1 MMTQRVDILLVDD
14 HEENLLALEAI
25 LVDPSFNLVRASSG
39 RAALKE
45 VLRREFALIL
55 LDVAMPDLDGYET
68 AELIRSRDRSRQT
81 PIIFLTANYRSDAQ
95 VFRGYSVGAV
105 DYIFKPFSPE
115 ILKSK
120 VAVFVELYQKRETL
134 KRQTQALLLAHEE
147 LEDRVRARTRELAET
162 NTALRDEVDERKR
175 IEAERLVLLESEQ
188 RARAHAEAVNR
199 LKDEFLATLSHELR
213 TPLNAILGWSH
224 LLTSRKSDPGMVERA
239 IGVIRNNA
247 MAQSQLIEDILD
259 VSRIIGGK
267 LRLKLARVPLQEVIG
282 AALDSVSPAAQAKA
296 IEIARD
302 VDDIEPISGDYDRLQ
317 QVVWNLLS
325 NAVKF
330 TPREGRVTV
339 RLKRVEDDVVLRV
352 EDTGIGISPDF
363 LPYVF
368 DRFRQADGT
377 ATRRHGG
384 LGLGMA
390 IVRHL
395 VELHGGTV
403 RVHSEGEGRG
413 ATFTIE
419 LPTHLEL
426 TGDQDEDTGTPL
438 EDTGTPMIEAGDEAP
453 VQHLDGVSVMVVDDD
468 QDSRS
473 FISQVLQNHGAS
485 VVAAESTSEALGR
498 LRELRPRVLISDI
511 GMPGE
516 DGYALIRRVRELSED
531 EGGGVPAI
539 ALTAYARPE
548 DERAA
553 LGAGYQRHLSKP
565 ISVPHLMAT
574 IAELAA
580 GPAAANDPTPAA
592 LSARR
597 RR

>member
-1 MMTQRVDILLVDD
+1 MSQRVDILLVDD

-45 VLRREFALIL
+45 VLRCDFALIL

-68 AELIRSRDRSRQT
+68 AELIRSRERSRQT

-105 DYIFKPFSPE
+105 DYIFKPFSEE

-120 VAVFVELYQKRETL
+120 VAVFVELYQKREAL
-134 KRQTQALLLAHEE
+134 KRQAQALLLAHEE
-147 LEDRVRARTRELAET
+147 LEDRVRARTRELADT

-175 IEAERLVLLESEQ
+175 IEAERLLLLESEQ

-224 LLTSRKSDPGMVERA
+224 LLTSRRNDPAMVERA

-267 LRLKLARVPLQEVIG
+267 LRLKLARVPLQEVIE

-302 VDDIEPISGDYDRLQ
+302 VDDIEPIIGDYDRLQ

-330 TPREGRVTV
+330 TPRDGRVTV
-339 RLKRVEDDVVLRV
+339 SLKRVEDDVVLRV
-352 EDTGIGISPDF
+352 ADTGIGISPDF

-390 IVRHL
+390 IVRYL

-403 RVHSEGEGRG
+403 RAESGGEGQG
-413 ATFTIE
+413 ATFTIT
-419 LPTHLEL
+419 LPTRLAVTPDPDLEAAPAE
-426 TGDQDEDTGTPL
+426 T
-438 EDTGTPMIEAGDEAP
+438 ADEAP
-453 VQHLDGVSVMVVDDD
+453 VAAMPHLDGISVLVVDDD
-468 QDSRS
+468 MDSRT
-473 FISQVLQNHGAS
+473 FVCQLLQNHGAT
-485 VVAAESTSEALGR
+485 VAASDSTSDALLR
-498 LRELRPRVLISDI
+498 FRELRPDVIISDI
-511 GMPGE
+511 GMPDE
-516 DGYALIRRVRELSED
+516 DGYALIKRVRSLTSR
-531 EGGGVPAI
+531 EGGDTPAV
-539 ALTAYARPE
+539 ALTAYVRRK
-548 DERAA
+548 DENAA
-553 LGAGYQRHLSKP
+553 LSAGYHRHVRKP
-565 ISVPHLMAT
+565 VDVSELITAV
-574 IAELAA
+574 AELAA
-580 GPAAANDPTPAA
+580 NTPTTAD
-592 LSARR
+592 
-597 RR
+597 

>member
-1 MMTQRVDILLVDD
+1 MSQRVDILLVDD

-45 VLRREFALIL
+45 VLRCDFALIL

-68 AELIRSRDRSRQT
+68 AELIRSRERSRQT

-105 DYIFKPFSPE
+105 DYIFKPFSAE

-120 VAVFVELYQKRETL
+120 VAVFVELYQKREAL
-134 KRQTQALLLAHEE
+134 KRQAQALLLAHEE

-162 NTALRDEVDERKR
+162 NTALREEVDERKR
-175 IEAERLVLLESEQ
+175 IEGERQALLESER

-224 LLTSRKSDPGMVERA
+224 LLTSRQNDPGMVGRA

-267 LRLKLARVPLQEVIG
+267 LRLKLGRVPLQEVIE
-282 AALDSVSPAAQAKA
+282 AALDSVSLAAQAKA

-302 VDDIEPISGDYDRLQ
+302 LESIEPITGDYDRLQ

-330 TPREGRVTV
+330 TPPEGRVTV
-339 RLKRVEDDVVLRV
+339 GLKRVDDDVVLRV
-352 EDTGIGISPDF
+352 EDTGIGISQDF

-390 IVRHL
+390 IVRYL

-403 RVHSEGEGRG
+403 RAESAGEGQG
-413 ATFTIE
+413 ATFTIT
-419 LPTHLEL
+419 LPTRLEL
-426 TGDQDEDTGTPL
+426 SPDADLDALPA
-438 EDTGTPMIEAGDEAP
+438 DRPVEAP
-453 VQHLDGVSVMVVDDD
+453 VAALPTLDGVSVLVVDDD
-468 QDSRS
+468 VDART
-473 FISQVLQNHGAS
+473 FVCELLENHGAT
-485 VVAAESTSEALGR
+485 VVMSDSATDAMR
-498 LRELRPRVLISDI
+498 HLRQIRPDVIISDI
-511 GMPGE
+511 GMPDE
-516 DGYALIRRVRELSED
+516 DGYSLIKRVRSLTSH
-531 EGGGVPAI
+531 EGGDTPAL
-539 ALTAYARPE
+539 ALTAYVRSQ
-548 DERAA
+548 D
-553 LGAGYQRHLSKP
+553 QS
-565 ISVPHLMAT
+565 
-574 IAELAA
+574 
-580 GPAAANDPTPAA
+580 AA
-592 LSARR
+592 LSAGYHRHVR
-597 RR
+597 KPVDVSELITAVAELATTATTE

>member
-1 MMTQRVDILLVDD
+1 MSQRVDILLVDD

-25 LVDPSFNLVRASSG
+25 LVDPSFNLVRALSG

-45 VLRREFALIL
+45 VLRCDFALIL

-105 DYIFKPFSPE
+105 DYLFKPFSAE

-120 VAVFVELYQKRETL
+120 VAVFVELYQKREAL

-162 NTALRDEVDERKR
+162 NTVLREEVDERKR
-175 IEAERLVLLESEQ
+175 IEAERQVLLESER

-224 LLTSRKSDPGMVERA
+224 LLTSRQNDPGMVARA

-267 LRLKLARVPLQEVIG
+267 LRLRLGRVSLQDVID
-282 AALDSVSPAAQAKA
+282 AALDSVSLAAQAKA

-302 VDDIEPISGDYDRLQ
+302 IESIEPITGDYDRLQ

-330 TPREGRVTV
+330 TPSEGRVTV
-339 RLKRVEDDVVLRV
+339 SLKRVADEVVLHV
-352 EDTGIGISPDF
+352 ADTGIGISQDF

-390 IVRHL
+390 IVRYL
-395 VELHGGTV
+395 VELHGGTA
-403 RVHSEGEGRG
+403 RAESGGEGQG
-413 ATFTIE
+413 ATFTIR
-419 LPTHLEL
+419 LPTRLEVRPDADDAAL
-426 TGDQDEDTGTPL
+426 DAEQPALQGAAAALP
-438 EDTGTPMIEAGDEAP
+438 A
-453 VQHLDGVSVMVVDDD
+453 LDGVSVLVVDDD
-468 QDSRS
+468 EDART
-473 FISQVLQNHGAS
+473 FVGELLENHGAT
-485 VVAAESTSEALGR
+485 VAMSDSATDAMR
-498 LRELRPRVLISDI
+498 RFRQIRPDVIISDI
-511 GMPGE
+511 GMADE
-516 DGYALIRRVRELSED
+516 DGDSFIKRVRSLTSH
-531 EGGGVPAI
+531 EGGDTPAL
-539 ALTAYARPE
+539 ALTAYVRNQ
-548 DERAA
+548 DE
-553 LGAGYQRHLSKP
+553 H
-565 ISVPHLMAT
+565 
-574 IAELAA
+574 
-580 GPAAANDPTPAA
+580 AA
-592 LSARR
+592 LSAGYHRHVR
-597 RR
+597 KPVEVSELIAAVAELATTANAE

>member
-1 MMTQRVDILLVDD
+1 MSQRVDILLVDA
-14 HEENLLALEAI
+14 HEENLLALEGI

-45 VLRREFALIL
+45 VLRCDFALIL

-68 AELIRSRDRSRQT
+68 AELIRSRERSRQT

-105 DYIFKPFSPE
+105 DYIFKPFSAE

-120 VAVFVELYQKRETL
+120 VAVFVELYQKREAL
-134 KRQTQALLLAHEE
+134 KRQAQALLLAHEE

-162 NTALRDEVDERKR
+162 NTALREEVDERKR
-175 IEAERLVLLESEQ
+175 IEAERQVLLESER

-224 LLTSRKSDPGMVERA
+224 LLMSRQNDSAMVERA

-267 LRLKLARVPLQEVIG
+267 LRLKLVRVPLQQVIE
-282 AALDSVSPAAQAKA
+282 AALDSVAPAAQAKA
-296 IEIARD
+296 IEIVRD
-302 VDDIEPISGDYDRLQ
+302 VDDLEPIVGDYDRLQ
-317 QVVWNLLS
+317 QIVWNLLS

-339 RLKRVEDDVVLRV
+339 SLKHAGDDVVLRV
-352 EDTGIGISPDF
+352 EDNGIGISPDF

-368 DRFRQADGT
+368 DRFRQADGG
-377 ATRRHGG
+377 ATRQHGG

-395 VELHGGTV
+395 VEVHGGTV
-403 RVHSEGEGRG
+403 HAHSEGEGQG

-426 TGDQDEDTGTPL
+426 TADHDHDEDV
-438 EDTGTPMIEAGDEAP
+438 DTAGGGMDDESRP
-453 VQHLDGVSVMVVDDD
+453 IQHLDGVSVMVVDDD
-468 QDSRS
+468 QDSRG
-473 FISQVLQNHGAS
+473 FMCQLLQTHGAC
-485 VVAAESTSEALGR
+485 VIAAESTAEALGR
-498 LRELRPRVLISDI
+498 FTQLRPAVLVSDI

-516 DGYALIRRVRELSED
+516 DGYALIRRVRELSKA

-548 DERAA
+548 DARAA
-553 LGAGYQRHLSKP
+553 LVAGYQRHLSKP
-565 ISVPHLMAT
+565 VAIPDLVAT

-580 GPAAANDPTPAA
+580 GASAADDPTPAA

>member
-1 MMTQRVDILLVDD
+1 MTPRVDILVVDD

-25 LVDPSFNLVRASSG
+25 LVDPSYNLVRASSG
-39 RAALKE
+39 RAALKA
-45 VLRREFALIL
+45 VLRCDFALIL

-68 AELIRSRDRSRQT
+68 AELIRTRERSRET

-105 DYIFKPFSPE
+105 DYLFKPFSAE

-120 VAVFVELYQKRETL
+120 VSVFVELYRKREAL
-134 KRQTQALLLAHEE
+134 KRQTEALLLAQEE
-147 LEDRVRARTRELAET
+147 LEDRVRARTRELAEA
-162 NTALRDEVDERKR
+162 NVSLRDEVDERKR
-175 IEAERLVLLESEQ
+175 IETERLVLLESER
-188 RARAHAEAVNR
+188 RARAQAEAVNR

-213 TPLNAILGWSH
+213 TPLNAILGWAH
-224 LLTSRKSDPGMVERA
+224 LLTSRKGDPGMIERA

-267 LRLKLARVPLQEVIG
+267 LRLKVGRVPLREIME

-296 IEIARD
+296 IEIVRD
-302 VDDIEPISGDYDRLQ
+302 IDDLGPIGGDYDRLQ

-339 RLKRVEDDVVLRV
+339 SLKREADDVVMRV
-352 EDTGIGISPDF
+352 EDTGIGISPEF

-368 DRFRQADGT
+368 DRFSQADGT

-403 RVHSEGEGRG
+403 AAESPGEGLG
-413 ATFTIE
+413 ATFTIT
-419 LPTHLEL
+419 LPTRLEIAP
-426 TGDQDEDTGTPL
+426 DDEL
-438 EDTGTPMIEAGDEAP
+438 EP
-453 VQHLDGVSVMVVDDD
+453 
-468 QDSRS
+468 
-473 FISQVLQNHGAS
+473 
-485 VVAAESTSEALGR
+485 AESKEVADDPAQALPP
-498 LRELRPRVLISDI
+498 LDEMSVL
-511 GMPGE
+511 
-516 DGYALIRRVRELSED
+516 
-531 EGGGVPAI
+531 
-539 ALTAYARPE
+539 
-548 DERAA
+548 AA
-553 LGAGYQRHLSKP
+553 DDKDAVAELGAK
-565 ISVPHLMAT
+565 
-574 IAELAA
+574 
-580 GPAAANDPTPAA
+580 
-592 LSARR
+592 ARTSTD
-597 RR
+597 

>member
-1 MMTQRVDILLVDD
+1 MMPRVDILLVDD

-25 LVDPSFNLVRASSG
+25 LVDPSYNLVRAASG

-45 VLRREFALIL
+45 VLRYDFALIL

-68 AELIRSRDRSRQT
+68 AEYIRARERSRET
-81 PIIFLTANYRSDAQ
+81 PIIFLTANYRSEAQ
-95 VFRGYSVGAV
+95 VFRGYEVGAV
-105 DYIFKPFSPE
+105 DYIFKPFTAE

-120 VAVFVELYQKRETL
+120 VAVFVELYRKREAL
-134 KRQTQALLLAHEE
+134 KRQTQALLMAHDE
-147 LEDRVRARTRELAET
+147 LEDRVRARTRELAEA
-162 NTALRDEVDERKR
+162 NASLQEEVEERR
-175 IEAERLVLLESEQ
+175 RVERERLSLLESEQ

-224 LLTSRKSDPGMVERA
+224 LLTSRKGDPGMLDRA

-267 LRLKLARVPLQEVIG
+267 LRLKLGRVPLREVIE

-296 IEIARD
+296 IEIVRNIED
-302 VDDIEPISGDYDRLQ
+302 FEPITGDFDRLQ

-330 TPREGRVTV
+330 TPREGRVTITLQ
-339 RLKRVEDDVVLRV
+339 RHDDDILLRV
-352 EDTGIGISPDF
+352 EDTGIGIPPEF

-368 DRFRQADGT
+368 DRFSQADGG

-403 RVHSEGEGRG
+403 KAESAGENLG
-413 ATFTIE
+413 ATFTIT
-419 LPTHLEL
+419 LPARLQVG
-426 TGDQDEDTGTPL
+426 TGDELDVMPVKAEEDSPAKAL
-438 EDTGTPMIEAGDEAP
+438 PD
-453 VQHLDGVSVMVVDDD
+453 LDGISVLVVDDD
-468 QDSRS
+468 IDSRN
-473 FISQVLQNHGAS
+473 FVCQLLENHGAK
-485 VVAAESTSEALGR
+485 VAAADSTLSALTR
-498 LRELRPRVLISDI
+498 FSQLRPDVLVSDI
-511 GMPGE
+511 GMPQE
-516 DGYALIRRVRELSED
+516 DGYALIKRVRSLDSR
-531 EGGGVPAI
+531 EGGNTPAV
-539 ALTAYARPE
+539 ALTAYVRTQ
-548 DERAA
+548 DE
-553 LGAGYQRHLSKP
+553 
-565 ISVPHLMAT
+565 V
-574 IAELAA
+574 
-580 GPAAANDPTPAA
+580 AA
-592 LSARR
+592 LSAGYHRHVR
-597 RR
+597 KPVDVSELITAVAELATNAAQG

>member
-1 MMTQRVDILLVDD
+1 MSQRVDILLVDD
-14 HEENLLALEAI
+14 HDENLLALEAI

-45 VLRREFALIL
+45 VLRCDFALIL

-68 AELIRSRDRSRQT
+68 AELIRSRERSRQT

-120 VAVFVELYQKRETL
+120 VAVFVELYQKREAL
-134 KRQTQALLLAHEE
+134 KRQAQALLLAHEE
-147 LEDRVRARTRELAET
+147 LEDRVRARTRELADT
-162 NTALRDEVDERKR
+162 NAALRDEVDERKR
-175 IEAERLVLLESEQ
+175 IEAERLMLLESEQ

-267 LRLKLARVPLQEVIG
+267 LRLKLGRVPMRDVIE

-296 IEIARD
+296 IEIVRNM
-302 VDDIEPISGDYDRLQ
+302 DDLEPISGDFDRLQ
-317 QVVWNLLS
+317 QVAWNLLS

-330 TPREGRVTV
+330 TPREGRVTITL
-339 RLKRVEDDVVLRV
+339 RRQDDDILLRV
-352 EDTGIGISPDF
+352 EDTGIGIPPQF

-368 DRFRQADGT
+368 DRFSQADGG

-390 IVRHL
+390 IVRYL

-403 RVHSEGEGRG
+403 TVESPGENQGT
-413 ATFTIE
+413 TFTMALPARLGIE
-419 LPTHLEL
+419 TE
-426 TGDQDEDTGTPL
+426 DEDEPIPPKT
-438 EDTGTPMIEAGDEAP
+438 EVAGAP
-453 VQHLDGVSVMVVDDD
+453 ETLPNLDGISVLVVDDD
-468 QDSRS
+468 VDSRT
-473 FISQVLQNHGAS
+473 FVCQLLQNHGATVTVS
-485 VVAAESTSEALGR
+485 DSTSDAL
-498 LRELRPRVLISDI
+498 LRFKELRPDVIISDI
-511 GMPGE
+511 GMPDQ
-516 DGYALIRRVRELSED
+516 DGYALIKRVRSLTSD
-531 EGGGVPAI
+531 EGGDTPAL
-539 ALTAYARPE
+539 ALTAYVSRQ
-548 DERAA
+548 DENAA
-553 LGAGYQRHLSKP
+553 LSAGYHRHVRKP
-565 ISVPHLMAT
+565 VDVSELITAV
-574 IAELAA
+574 AELAA
-580 GPAAANDPTPAA
+580 NAPTTAD
-592 LSARR
+592 
-597 RR
+597 